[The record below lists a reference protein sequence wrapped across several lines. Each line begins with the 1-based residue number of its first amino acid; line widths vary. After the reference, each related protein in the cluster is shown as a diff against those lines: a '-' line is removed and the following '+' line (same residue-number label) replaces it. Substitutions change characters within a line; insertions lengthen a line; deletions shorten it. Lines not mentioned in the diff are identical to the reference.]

1 MYVFLEEKILIPSKE
16 ILLIIDYIHI
26 TNEENRGFYREQ
38 LEKKEVIDLA
48 GESKKTVVI
57 TDNKIYFSSY
67 GTQTLMSRGNEY
79 FNIIGGRK

>member
-1 MYVFLEEKILIPSKE
+1 M
-16 ILLIIDYIHI
+16 
-26 TNEENRGFYREQ
+26 
-38 LEKKEVIDLA
+38 IDLA

>member
-48 GESKKTVVI
+48 GESKK
-57 TDNKIYFSSY
+57 
-67 GTQTLMSRGNEY
+67 QWL
-79 FNIIGGRK
+79 